1 MPIPSDLRL
10 AGQALDA
17 AGIQV
22 AVPNIQFIQNS
33 RPTDGFSD
41 VDALGQNADI
51 ITGNPW
57 TGGLGMPM
65 NVEFQSTQDARNRLN
80 DLRQI
85 GVYK

>member
-1 MPIPSDLRL
+1 MPIPFELCK
-10 AGQALDA
+10 AWQALDA

-22 AVPNIQFIQNS
+22 AVPDIQLIQNP
-33 RPTDGFSD
+33 RQTDGLVD
-41 VDALGQNADI
+41 VDRLGQNVDI

-65 NVEFQSTQDARNRLN
+65 NAEFQSTQDARDRLN